1 MEISECIARLT
12 GKDAKDACA
21 WAEQIAAQ
29 SRNSD
34 CWAPYPAQ
42 FAALLRHKN
51 SLVRS
56 RAIRILAANVKWA
69 DEAQLD
75 AWMDDLLL
83 HVNDEKPITARQ
95 CIQALPEIAAAQP
108 RMIPHIR

>member
-29 SRNSD
+29 RRNSD

-42 FAALLRHKN
+42 FAALLRHK
-51 SLVRS
+51 
-56 RAIRILAANVKWA
+56 ILWCAAGLSA
-69 DEAQLD
+69 FSPP
-75 AWMDDLLL
+75 M
-83 HVNDEKPITARQ
+83 
-95 CIQALPEIAAAQP
+95 
-108 RMIPHIR
+108 